1 MSPRNRTCA
10 RHLVTAVVNVWIYDT
25 VGSQPPARGAGG
37 ELPQRFLSATSTVKL
52 RRAED
57 QTLRLL
63 IGSTT
68 SGDSYP
74 IPAPEAA
81 RPLEWVAYQWRPE
94 GEPDARPLGEIDES
108 EGHVLLLE
116 LEGEEAILIAGAAVR
131 RLPRGRDK
139 EDLLRRAKVGAA
151 GWERERARMW
161 RWLKL
166 PDQLQAFSE
175 RLNQA
180 DSIPAVCRALCE
192 GIVDVVGAYDAVP
205 LLRQGDSAGSF
216 YSIEA
221 RLTAS
226 GGYHLSI
233 PSHPRV
239 WRPGIVTAVEAQA
252 DVGSPFSNLA
262 HLFADTGAA
271 SVAHVPLGDAGVL
284 LVVERRRERVFEP
297 EDWSLLRSLA
307 IQAEGALSRVRSLEE
322 VRTLS
327 LTDPLTGL
335 ANRRRL
341 EVVIEHAWAAAL
353 RGKPLALA
361 LIDLDH
367 FKRINDEHGHLAGDR
382 LLQLISSVLQEEVR
396 GTDLV
401 VRYGGDEFLVLM
413 PGETAKGAAALI
425 ARVQTRL
432 AGKVEFSAGI
442 AEYRDQITSSQEL
455 IAAADRHLYQVK
467 RQLRWR
473 PD

>member
-1 MSPRNRTCA
+1 MRLSRFRPPRRTFVCQAAAAWRSPPGTC
-10 RHLVTAVVNVWIYDT
+10 R
-25 VGSQPPARGAGG
+25 RG
-37 ELPQRFLSATSTVKL
+37 LPQQFLSANDTVKL

-68 SGDSYP
+68 SGDSLP
-74 IPAPEAA
+74 LPAAEAP
-81 RPLEWVAYQWRPE
+81 RPFDWVAYQWRP
-94 GEPDARPLGEIDES
+94 GNEPEARPLQEIDES
-108 EGHVLLLE
+108 EGHVLLLD
-116 LEGEEAILIAGAAVR
+116 LEGEDAILIAGAAVR
-131 RLPRGRDK
+131 RLPRGRDPD
-139 EDLLRRAKVGAA
+139 DLLRRAQVGAA

-180 DSIPAVCRALCE
+180 ESVHAVCHALCE
-192 GIVDVVGAYDAVP
+192 GIVDIVGAYDAVP
-205 LLRQGDSAGSF
+205 LLRQDDRPNTF

-221 RLTAS
+221 QLSAAS
-226 GGYHLSI
+226 GYHISI

-239 WRPGIVTAVEAQA
+239 WRPGIVTAGDA
-252 DVGSPFSNLA
+252 DAAVGSPFSNLS
-262 HLFADTGAA
+262 HLFADTGASA
-271 SVAHVPLGDAGVL
+271 VAHVPLGDVGVL

-297 EDWSLLRSLA
+297 EDWSLLRNLA
-307 IQAEGALSRVRSLEE
+307 SQAEGALRRVRSLEE

-341 EVVIEHAWAAAL
+341 QVVIEHAWAAAL

-361 LIDLDH
+361 IIDLDH
-367 FKRINDEHGHLAGDR
+367 FKRVNDDHGHLAGDR
-382 LLQLISSVLQEEVR
+382 LLQLIAAVLQEEVR

-413 PGETAKGAAALI
+413 PGETARGAAALI
-425 ARVQTRL
+425 SRVQTRL
-432 AGKVEFSAGI
+432 AGRVEFSAGI
-442 AEYRDQITSSQEL
+442 AEYRDQITSAQEL
-455 IAAADRHLYQVK
+455 IAEADRQLYQVK
-467 RQLRWR
+467 RQLRF
-473 PD
+473 

>member
-1 MSPRNRTCA
+1 
-10 RHLVTAVVNVWIYDT
+10 
-25 VGSQPPARGAGG
+25 
-37 ELPQRFLSATSTVKL
+37 VKL

-68 SGDSYP
+68 SGDTLDLASQEP
-74 IPAPEAA
+74 A
-81 RPLEWVAYQWRPE
+81 RPLEWVAYQWRP
-94 GEPDARPLGEIDES
+94 GADPDPRPLRDLTDS

-116 LEGEEAILIAGAAVR
+116 LEGEDAILIAGAAVR

-139 EDLLRRAKVGAA
+139 EDLLRRAATGAA
-151 GWERERARMW
+151 GWERERSRMW

-166 PDQLQAFSE
+166 PDQLQAFAE

-180 DSIPAVCRALCE
+180 DNVPAVCRALCE
-192 GIVDVVGAYDAVP
+192 GIVDIVGAYDAVP
-205 LLRQGDSAGSF
+205 LLRRDDSSPSF
-216 YSIEA
+216 YSMEA
-221 RLTAS
+221 RLSAT
-226 GGYHLSI
+226 GGYHLTI

-239 WRPGIVTAVEAQA
+239 WRPGIVTATEAHA
-252 DVGSPFSNLA
+252 DVGSPFSNLS

-271 SVAHVPLGDAGVL
+271 AVAHVPLGDAGVL
-284 LVVERRRERVFEP
+284 LVVERRKERVFEP

-307 IQAEGALSRVRSLEE
+307 SQAEGALRRVRSLDE

-341 EVVIEHAWAAAL
+341 QVVIEHAWAAAL
-353 RGKPLALA
+353 RGKPLAVA

-367 FKRINDEHGHLAGDR
+367 FKQINDDHGHLAGDR
-382 LLQLISSVLQEEVR
+382 LLQLISGVLQEEVR

-413 PGETAKGAAALI
+413 PGESAKGAAALI
-425 ARVQTRL
+425 GRVQTRL

-442 AEYRDQITSSQEL
+442 AEYGDEITSSQEL
-455 IAAADRHLYQVK
+455 IAEADRHLYQVK
-467 RQLRWR
+467 RQLRWH

>member
-1 MSPRNRTCA
+1 
-10 RHLVTAVVNVWIYDT
+10 
-25 VGSQPPARGAGG
+25 
-37 ELPQRFLSATSTVKL
+37 VKL

-63 IGSTT
+63 IGSAT
-68 SGDSYP
+68 SGDAFP
-74 IPAPEAA
+74 VPPPDAA
-81 RPLEWVAYQWRPE
+81 SPLEWLAYQWRP
-94 GEPDARPLGEIDES
+94 GTDPDPRPLRDIDES

-131 RLPRGRDK
+131 RLPRGRSK
-139 EDLLRRAKVGAA
+139 EDLLKRAAAGAA

-166 PDQLQAFSE
+166 PDQLQVFAE
-175 RLNQA
+175 KLNQA
-180 DSIPAVCRALCE
+180 DSVPEVCRALCE
-192 GIVDVVGAYDAVP
+192 AIVGIVGAYDAVP
-205 LLRQGDSAGSF
+205 LLREEESSSIYSVDS
-216 YSIEA
+216 
-221 RLTAS
+221 RLSS
-226 GGYHLSI
+226 GAGYHLTI
-233 PSHPRV
+233 ASHPRV
-239 WRPGIVTAVEAQA
+239 WRPGVVTAAEARA

-284 LVVERRRERVFEP
+284 LVVERRRERIFEP
-297 EDWSLLRSLA
+297 EDWSLLGSLTS
-307 IQAEGALSRVRSLEE
+307 QAEGALRRVRSLEE

-341 EVVIEHAWAAAL
+341 HVVIEHAWAAAL
-353 RGKPLALA
+353 RGKPLSIVM
-361 LIDLDH
+361 IDLDH
-367 FKRINDEHGHLAGDR
+367 FKTLNDEHGHLAGDR
-382 LLQLISSVLQEEVR
+382 LLQLISAVLQEEVR

-401 VRYGGDEFLVLM
+401 VRYGGDEFLVLL
-413 PGETAKGAAALI
+413 PGETARGASTLI
-425 ARVQTRL
+425 SRVQTRL

-442 AEYRDQITSSQEL
+442 AEYRPEIASAEEL
-455 IAAADRHLYQVK
+455 IAEADLHLYQVK

-473 PD
+473 AD